1 MDVFGDLQPLLL
13 PHLQLHLHRLRHLL
27 PHRHVWETFKQNKF
41 MKMMIDKLLEILNYL
56 PVTFLQILRKIRDI
70 PQAIDSSAKF

>member
-1 MDVFGDLQPLLL
+1 
-13 PHLQLHLHRLRHLL
+13 
-27 PHRHVWETFKQNKF
+27 